1 MFSNSASSHS
11 RKKIVTFELIE
22 KPCECAFERGGR
34 VGWYVLASHIGGEA
48 FWLAVFLMLGEI
60 KDSR

>member
-1 MFSNSASSHS
+1 MNVLL
-11 RKKIVTFELIE
+11 KG
-22 KPCECAFERGGR
+22 RGGR